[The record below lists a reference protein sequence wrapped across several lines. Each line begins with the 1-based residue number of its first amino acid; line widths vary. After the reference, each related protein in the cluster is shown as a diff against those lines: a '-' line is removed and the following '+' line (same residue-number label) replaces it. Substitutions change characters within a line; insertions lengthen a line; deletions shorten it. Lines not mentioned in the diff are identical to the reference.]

1 MSTPP
6 AEAAPPVSVVG
17 LGHRYGE
24 RQALAGLDLD
34 VSRGEIVALLGP
46 NGSGKST
53 LFRILSTLITPTA
66 GRALVFGA
74 DVARAAPA
82 ARRRIGVVFQSP
94 ALDDQLTARENLRLH
109 GRLHGLGGRRLEE
122 RIEVLLERMGVLER
136 AEERTGRLSGG
147 LARRVDLAR
156 GLLHEPDLLLLDE
169 PTSGLDPA
177 ARRDLWALLEDLQDR
192 GLTLLLTTHLMDEA
206 ERCQRVI
213 ILDRGTLVASGT
225 PAALRAGVG
234 GDVLTIGTDRPVEAA
249 ALLHRELGLAAAVR
263 GDQLRLEHPGAAELV
278 PRVAAALGAR
288 LHSLTLQAPTL
299 EDVFLHRTGRAFA
312 EEMPPGGPA

>member
-1 MSTPP
+1 
-6 AEAAPPVSVVG
+6 V
-17 LGHRYGE
+17 HRYGE
-24 RQALAGLDLD
+24 RQALAGLDLS

-53 LFRILSTLITPTA
+53 LFRILSTLIVPTA
-66 GRALVFGA
+66 GEASVFGA
-74 DVARAAPA
+74 DVVREAPA
-82 ARRRIGVVFQSP
+82 ARRRMGVVFQSP

-109 GRLHGLGGRRLEE
+109 GRLHGLGGRGLEA
-122 RIEVLLERMGVLER
+122 RTSTLLERMGVLDR
-136 AEERTGRLSGG
+136 AEERIGRLSGG

-156 GLLHEPDLLLLDE
+156 GVLHEPDLLLLDE

-177 ARRDLWALLEDLQDR
+177 ARRDLWSLLEDLRDR

-213 ILDRGTLVASGT
+213 ILDQGALVAAGSPAVLRSGI
-225 PAALRAGVG
+225 G

-249 ALLHRELGLAAAVR
+249 ELLHRELGLTAAVL
-263 GDQLRLEHPGAAELV
+263 GDRLRLEHPGAAELV

-288 LHSLTLQAPTL
+288 LQSLTLQPPTL

-312 EEMPPGGPA
+312 AATPLRRSA